1 MLVYIC
7 GDLRTIIA
15 NISAIAFFPLCIDTF
30 ILASDAAMS
39 FHSCPASPNLQKKTL
54 PRQKCKTNLCSHSS
68 SSLQDAVASH
78 PQSENVVNVSIV
90 DEFHAE
96 EVPDQNDNN
105 THVHSPIFHSEM
117 SPKSTKLPSQILLLR
132 CKVSNQHDE
141 GYLSREVSSVSLNSL
156 DHETS
161 RVSNGVYSET
171 QLLSCSDL
179 DSSNHLPSQVTDA
192 KTRPQERVVTPASVL
207 PDSSAGD
214 LVKVMKRL
222 DILEEEVKQLQSS
235 TDVQHDGPH
244 GDGKSERR
252 KSCCFPSPS
261 PHDQLVPKQ
270 RKLSGTA
277 HALRRMERVDEESE
291 DMDMSEG
298 HVAVVRNPKWLSSEK
313 KSKSID
319 VVIKVTPPKHRLRR
333 CISDVVRVSCMNTQE
348 VFGLYSCTLTF
359 DKE

>member
-1 MLVYIC
+1 VI
-7 GDLRTIIA
+7 
-15 NISAIAFFPLCIDTF
+15 
-30 ILASDAAMS
+30 
-39 FHSCPASPNLQKKTL
+39 NL
-54 PRQKCKTNLCSHSS
+54 
-68 SSLQDAVASH
+68 
-78 PQSENVVNVSIV
+78 SIV

-105 THVHSPIFHSEM
+105 THVHSPIIHSEM
-117 SPKSTKLPSQILLLR
+117 SPKSTELPSQILLLR
-132 CKVSNQHDE
+132 SKVSNQHDE
-141 GYLSREVSSVSLNSL
+141 GYLSREVSSVSLNL
-156 DHETS
+156 PDHETS
-161 RVSNGVYSET
+161 RVSLRSSGVYSET

-214 LVKVMKRL
+214 LMMMMKRL

-252 KSCCFPSPS
+252 RKSCCFPSPS
-261 PHDQLVPKQ
+261 PQLVPKQ

-277 HALRRMERVDEESE
+277 HTLRQMERVDEESE

-298 HVAVVRNPKWLSSEK
+298 HVAVARNPKWLSSEK

-319 VVIKVTPPKHRLRR
+319 VVIKVTPQKHTLRR
-333 CISDVVRVSCMNTQE
+333 CISDVVRVSCINTQE
-348 VFGLYSCTLTF
+348 VYGLYTCTLTF